1 LDEAMTNRP
10 PDQPTDEIEP
20 LIPVMPQSDIRS
32 DGGTVTSTPT
42 GPDVLPVDE
51 RYTIDPLVPDLS

>member
-1 LDEAMTNRP
+1 MTNRP

-20 LIPVMPQSDIRS
+20 VIPVMPQSDVRP
-32 DGGTVTSTPT
+32 DGGTVTNTPT
-42 GPDVLPVDE
+42 GPDVLPADE